1 MPFCL
6 LCALHLAIASTCTHP
21 FLEHPLDS
29 GPPPLQ
35 HTQAKKMYQGLKKRE
50 AEKAARVAALE
61 HKAASLKNK
70 GVR

>member
-1 MPFCL
+1 
-6 LCALHLAIASTCTHP
+6 
-21 FLEHPLDS
+21 
-29 GPPPLQ
+29 
-35 HTQAKKMYQGLKKRE
+35 MYQGLKKRE